1 MAWMCVYIDYL
12 ITPYNFKINLKDHIE
27 FEPGVADRQ
36 SIKEKS
42 DHLWSKITEL
52 VLNGEKT
59 LILIRLMKDYCVQRL
74 YTFL

>member
-1 MAWMCVYIDYL
+1 MCVYIDYL

-52 VLNGEKT
+52 VLNGEKI